1 MTVLQRASRTA
12 AVALTLVAMSAC
24 ANSGLGNI
32 LGSVLG
38 GGGGNELTGTVQG
51 VDTQN
56 QQIGIIQSNGQSVG
70 VRYDNNTRVI
80 YQNQNYPVTS
90 LENGDQV
97 VARIQDQGN
106 GSYYTD
112 SIQVTQSV
120 QNGGTGSG
128 TGTNGGS
135 VQSFQ
140 GTVRQVDIQNGLFTV
155 DAGTGYVVTVSMPYS
170 PTRADLN
177 RFQNLRQGDTVRFY
191 GVYLNNTRIELR
203 QFY

>member
-1 MTVLQRASRTA
+1 MTVLQRAARTTV
-12 AVALTLVAMSAC
+12 VALALIATSAC

-38 GGGGNELTGTVQG
+38 GGGNELAGTIQG
-51 VDTQN
+51 VDTRN

-80 YQNQNYPVTS
+80 YQNQSYPVTA

-97 VARIQDQGN
+97 VARIQDNGN
-106 GSYYTD
+106 GNYYTD
-112 SIQVTQSV
+112 SIQVTRSAQS
-120 QNGGTGSG
+120 GGSG
-128 TGTNGGS
+128 SGSGS

-140 GTVRQVDIQNGLFTV
+140 GTVRQVDIQNGLFTI
-155 DAGTGYVVTVSMPYS
+155 DGGTGYVVTVSMPYN
-170 PTRADLN
+170 PTRSDLN
-177 RFQNLRQGDTVRFY
+177 RFQSLRQGDQVRFY
-191 GVYLNNTRIELR
+191 GVALNNTRIELR

>member
-1 MTVLQRASRTA
+1 MTVLQRAARTT
-12 AVALTLVAMSAC
+12 AVALALIATSAC

-38 GGGGNELTGTVQG
+38 GGGGNELAGTIQS
-51 VDTQN
+51 VDTRTL
-56 QQIGIIQSNGQSVG
+56 QIGITQTNGQTVG

-97 VARIQDQGN
+97 VARIQDNGN
-106 GSYYTD
+106 GNYYTD

-120 QNGGTGSG
+120 QSGNTGTGS
-128 TGTNGGS
+128 GS

-140 GTVRQVDIQNGLFTV
+140 GTVRQVDIQNGLFTI
-155 DAGTGYVVTVSMPYS
+155 DGGTGYIVTVSMPYNPS
-170 PTRADLN
+170 RADLN
-177 RFQNLRQGDTVRFY
+177 RFQNLRQGDQVRFY
-191 GVYLNNTRIELR
+191 GVALNNTRIELR

>member
-38 GGGGNELTGTVQG
+38 GGGNELAGTIQG
-51 VDTQN
+51 VDTRN
-56 QQIGIIQSNGQSVG
+56 QQIGITQSNGQTVG
-70 VRYDNNTRVI
+70 VRYDNSTRVV

-120 QNGGTGSG
+120 QNGGTG
-128 TGTNGGS
+128 TGTSSGN

-140 GTVRQVDIQNGLFTV
+140 GTVRQVDIQNGLFTI
-155 DAGTGYVVTVSMPYS
+155 DGGTGYIVTVSMPYN
-170 PTRADLN
+170 PTRSDLN
-177 RFQNLRQGDTVRFY
+177 RFQNLRQGDAVRFY
-191 GVYLNNTRIELR
+191 GVALNNTRIELR

>member
-1 MTVLQRASRTA
+1 MTVLQRAARTT
-12 AVALTLVAMSAC
+12 AVALALIATSAC

-38 GGGGNELTGTVQG
+38 GGGGNELAGTIQS
-51 VDTQN
+51 VDTRN
-56 QQIGIIQSNGQSVG
+56 QQVGITQTNGQTVG

-80 YQNQNYPVTS
+80 YQNQNYPVTA

-97 VARIQDQGN
+97 VARIQDSGN

-120 QNGGTGSG
+120 QNGGTGTNSG
-128 TGTNGGS
+128 N
-135 VQSFQ
+135 VQSYQ

-155 DAGTGYVVTVSMPYS
+155 DAGTGYVVTVSMPYNPS
-170 PTRADLN
+170 RADLN
-177 RFQNLRQGDTVRFY
+177 RFQNLRQGDSVRFY
-191 GVYLNNTRIELR
+191 GVALNNTRIELR

>member
-38 GGGGNELTGTVQG
+38 GGGNELAGTIQG
-51 VDTQN
+51 VDTRN
-56 QQIGIIQSNGQSVG
+56 QQIGITQSNGQTVG
-70 VRYDNNTRVI
+70 VRYDNSTRVV

-120 QNGGTGSG
+120 QNGGTGTNSG
-128 TGTNGGS
+128 N

-140 GTVRQVDIQNGLFTV
+140 GTVRQVDIQNGLFTI
-155 DAGTGYVVTVSMPYS
+155 DAGTGYVTTVSMPYN
-170 PTRADLN
+170 PTRSDLN
-177 RFQNLRQGDTVRFY
+177 RFQNLRQGDSVRFY
-191 GVYLNNTRIELR
+191 GVALNNSRIELR

>member
-1 MTVLQRASRTA
+1 MTVLQRAARTTV
-12 AVALTLVAMSAC
+12 VALTLIATSAC

-38 GGGGNELTGTVQG
+38 GGGGNELAGTIQG
-51 VDTQN
+51 VDTRN
-56 QQIGIIQSNGQSVG
+56 QQIGIIQSNGQTVG

-80 YQNQNYPVTS
+80 YQNQNYPVTA

-97 VARIQDQGN
+97 VARIQDSGN

-112 SIQVTQSV
+112 SIQVTQSA
-120 QNGGTGSG
+120 QNSGSG
-128 TGTNGGS
+128 TGSGS

-140 GTVRQVDIQNGLFTV
+140 GTVRQVDIQNGLFTI
-155 DAGTGYVVTVSMPYS
+155 DGGTGYVVTVSMPYN
-170 PTRADLN
+170 PTRSDLN
-177 RFQNLRQGDTVRFY
+177 RFQNLRQGDSVRFY
-191 GVYLNNTRIELR
+191 GVALNNTRIELR

>member
-1 MTVLQRASRTA
+1 MTVLQRAARTT
-12 AVALTLVAMSAC
+12 AVALALIATSAC

-38 GGGGNELTGTVQG
+38 GGGNELAGTIQG
-51 VDTQN
+51 VDTRN
-56 QQIGIIQSNGQSVG
+56 QQIGIIQSNGQTVG

-80 YQNQNYPVTS
+80 YQNQNYPVTA

-112 SIQVTQSV
+112 SIQVTQSA
-120 QNGGTGSG
+120 QNGGSGTGSG
-128 TGTNGGS
+128 N

-140 GTVRQVDIQNGLFTV
+140 GTVRQVDIQNGLFTI
-155 DAGTGYVVTVSMPYS
+155 DGGTGYVVTVSMPYN

-177 RFQNLRQGDTVRFY
+177 RFQNLRQGDQVRFY
-191 GVYLNNTRIELR
+191 GVALNNSRIELR

>member
-1 MTVLQRASRTA
+1 MTVLQRAARSS
-12 AVALTLVAMSAC
+12 AVALALVAMSAC
-24 ANSGLGNI
+24 ANSGLGNV

-38 GGGGNELTGTVQG
+38 GGGSELAGTIQG
-51 VDTQN
+51 VDTRN

-80 YQNQNYPVTS
+80 YQNQNYPVTA

-97 VARIQDQGN
+97 VARIQDNGN
-106 GSYYTD
+106 GNYYTD

-120 QNGGTGSG
+120 QNGGSG
-128 TGTNGGS
+128 TGSGS
-135 VQSFQ
+135 VQSYQ
-140 GTVRQVDIQNGLFTV
+140 GTVRQVDIQNGLFTI
-155 DAGTGYVVTVSMPYS
+155 DGGTGYVVTVSMPYN

-177 RFQNLRQGDTVRFY
+177 RFQNLRQGDQVRFY
-191 GVYLNNTRIELR
+191 GVALNNTRIELR

>member
-32 LGSVLG
+32 LGSVL

-80 YQNQNYPVTS
+80 YQNQSYPVTA

-120 QNGGTGSG
+120 QNGGTG
-128 TGTNGGS
+128 TGTTGGN

-155 DAGTGYVVTVSMPYS
+155 DAGTGYVVTVSMPYN

-177 RFQNLRQGDTVRFY
+177 RFQNLRQGDAVRFY
-191 GVYLNNTRIELR
+191 GVALNNSRIELR

>member
-1 MTVLQRASRTA
+1 MTVLQRAGRTT
-12 AVALTLVAMSAC
+12 AVAFALIAMGAC

-38 GGGGNELTGTVQG
+38 GGGNQLAGTIQG
-51 VDTQN
+51 VDTRN
-56 QQIGIIQSNGQSVG
+56 QQIGITQTNGQTVG
-70 VRYDNNTRVI
+70 VRYDNQTRVI
-80 YQNQNYPVTS
+80 YQNQSYPVTA

-106 GSYYTD
+106 GNYYTD

-120 QNGGTGSG
+120 QGNTSG
-128 TGTNGGS
+128 TGGGN
-135 VQSFQ
+135 VQPFQ
-140 GTVRQVDIQNGLFTV
+140 GTVRQVDIQNGLFTI
-155 DAGTGYVVTVSMPYS
+155 DAGTGYIVTVSMPYNPARS
-170 PTRADLN
+170 DLN
-177 RFQNLRQGDTVRFY
+177 RFQNLRQGDAVRFY

>member
-1 MTVLQRASRTA
+1 MTVLQRAARTTT
-12 AVALTLVAMSAC
+12 VALALIAMSAC

-38 GGGGNELTGTVQG
+38 GGGNELAGTIQG
-51 VDTQN
+51 VDTRN
-56 QQIGIIQSNGQSVG
+56 QQIGIIQSNGQTVG

-80 YQNQNYPVTS
+80 YQNQNYPVTA

-97 VARIQDQGN
+97 VARIQDNGN

-120 QNGGTGSG
+120 QNGGSGTGSG
-128 TGTNGGS
+128 N

-140 GTVRQVDIQNGLFTV
+140 GTVRQVDIQNGLFTI
-155 DAGTGYVVTVSMPYS
+155 DGGTGYVVTVSMPYS

-177 RFQNLRQGDTVRFY
+177 RFQNLRQGDQVRFY
-191 GVYLNNTRIELR
+191 GVALNNTRIELR

>member
-1 MTVLQRASRTA
+1 MTVLQRAARTT
-12 AVALTLVAMSAC
+12 AVALALIATSAC

-38 GGGGNELTGTVQG
+38 GGGNELAGTIQG
-51 VDTQN
+51 VDTRN

-80 YQNQNYPVTS
+80 YQNQNYPVTA

-97 VARIQDQGN
+97 VARIQDNGN
-106 GSYYTD
+106 GNYYTD
-112 SIQVTQSV
+112 SIQVTQSA
-120 QNGGTGSG
+120 QNGGSGSG
-128 TGTNGGS
+128 SGS

-140 GTVRQVDIQNGLFTV
+140 GTVRQVDIQNGLFTI
-155 DAGTGYVVTVSMPYS
+155 DGGTGYVVTVSMPYN
-170 PTRADLN
+170 PTRSDLN
-177 RFQNLRQGDTVRFY
+177 RFQNLRQGDQVRFY
-191 GVYLNNTRIELR
+191 GVALNNTRIELR

>member
-1 MTVLQRASRTA
+1 MTVLQRAARTT
-12 AVALTLVAMSAC
+12 AVALALIATSAC

-38 GGGGNELTGTVQG
+38 GGGNELAGTIQG
-51 VDTQN
+51 VDTRN
-56 QQIGIIQSNGQSVG
+56 QQIGIIQSNGQTVG

-80 YQNQNYPVTS
+80 YQNQNYPVTA

-97 VARIQDQGN
+97 VARIQDSGN
-106 GSYYTD
+106 GNYYTD
-112 SIQVTQSV
+112 SIQVTQSA
-120 QNGGTGSG
+120 QNGGTG
-128 TGTNGGS
+128 TGSGS

-140 GTVRQVDIQNGLFTV
+140 GTVRQVDIQNGLFTI
-155 DAGTGYVVTVSMPYS
+155 DGGTGYVVTVSMPYN

-177 RFQNLRQGDTVRFY
+177 RFQNLRQGDQVRFY
-191 GVYLNNTRIELR
+191 GVALNNTRIELR

>member
-1 MTVLQRASRTA
+1 MTVLQRAGRTT
-12 AVALTLVAMSAC
+12 AVAFALMAMTAC

-38 GGGGNELTGTVQG
+38 GGGNELAGTIQG
-51 VDTQN
+51 VDTRN
-56 QQIGIIQSNGQSVG
+56 QQIGITQTNGQTVG
-70 VRYDNNTRVI
+70 VRYDNQTRVI
-80 YQNQNYPVTS
+80 YQNQNYPVTA

-106 GSYYTD
+106 GNYYTD

-120 QNGGTGSG
+120 QNSGTAG
-128 TGTNGGS
+128 TGTGN

-140 GTVRQVDIQNGLFTV
+140 GTVRQVDIQNGLFTI
-155 DAGTGYVVTVSMPYS
+155 DAGTGYIVTVSMPYN
-170 PTRADLN
+170 PTRSDLN
-177 RFQNLRQGDTVRFY
+177 RFQNLRQGDIVRFY

>member
-1 MTVLQRASRTA
+1 MTVLQRAARTTMT
-12 AVALTLVAMSAC
+12 ALALVAMSAC

-38 GGGGNELTGTVQG
+38 GGGNELAGTIQG
-51 VDTQN
+51 VDTRN
-56 QQIGIIQSNGQSVG
+56 QQVGIIQSNGQTVG
-70 VRYDNNTRVI
+70 VHYDNNTRVI
-80 YQNQNYPVTS
+80 YQNQSYPVTS

-106 GSYYTD
+106 GNYYTD

-120 QNGGTGSG
+120 QNGGTGSNSG
-128 TGTNGGS
+128 N
-135 VQSFQ
+135 VQSVQ
-140 GTVRQVDIQNGLFTV
+140 GTVRQVDIQNGLFTI
-155 DAGTGYVVTVSMPYS
+155 DAGTGYVTTVSMPYN

-177 RFQNLRQGDTVRFY
+177 RFQNLRQGDNVRFY

>member
-24 ANSGLGNI
+24 ANSGLGNV

-38 GGGGNELTGTVQG
+38 GAAGGNELSGTIQG
-51 VDTQN
+51 VDTRN
-56 QQIGIIQSNGQSVG
+56 QQIGITQTNGQTVG

-80 YQNQNYPVTS
+80 YQNQSYAVTA

-106 GSYYTD
+106 GNYYTD

-120 QNGGTGSG
+120 QNGGT
-128 TGTNGGS
+128 TGTSGGN

-140 GTVRQVDIQNGLFTV
+140 GTVRQVDIQNGLFTI
-155 DAGTGYVVTVSMPYS
+155 DGGTGYIVTVSMPYN
-170 PTRADLN
+170 PTRNDLN
-177 RFQNLRQGDTVRFY
+177 RFQNLRQGDSVRFY
-191 GVYLNNTRIELR
+191 GVALNNTRIELR

>member
-1 MTVLQRASRTA
+1 MTVLQRAGRTT
-12 AVALTLVAMSAC
+12 AVAFALIAMSAC

-38 GGGGNELTGTVQG
+38 GGGNQLAGTIQG
-51 VDTQN
+51 VDTRN
-56 QQIGIIQSNGQSVG
+56 QQIGITQTNGQTVG
-70 VRYDNNTRVI
+70 VRYDNQTRVI
-80 YQNQNYPVTS
+80 YQNQNYPVTA

-106 GSYYTD
+106 GNYYTD

-120 QNGGTGSG
+120 QGSTSG
-128 TGTNGGS
+128 TGGGN
-135 VQSFQ
+135 VQPFQ
-140 GTVRQVDIQNGLFTV
+140 GTVRQVDIQNGLFTI
-155 DAGTGYVVTVSMPYS
+155 DAGTGYIVTVSMPYNPARS
-170 PTRADLN
+170 DLN
-177 RFQNLRQGDTVRFY
+177 RFQNLRQGDAVRFY

>member
-1 MTVLQRASRTA
+1 MTVLQRAARTT
-12 AVALTLVAMSAC
+12 AVALALIATSAC

-32 LGSVLG
+32 LCSVLG
-38 GGGGNELTGTVQG
+38 GGGGNELAGTIQS
-51 VDTQN
+51 VDTRN
-56 QQIGIIQSNGQSVG
+56 LQIGITQTNGQTVG

-80 YQNQNYPVTS
+80 YQNQNYPVTA

-97 VARIQDQGN
+97 VARIQDSGN

-120 QNGGTGSG
+120 QGGNTGTGS
-128 TGTNGGS
+128 GS

-140 GTVRQVDIQNGLFTV
+140 GTVRQVDIQNGLFTI
-155 DAGTGYVVTVSMPYS
+155 DGGTGYIVTVSMPYNPS
-170 PTRADLN
+170 RADLN
-177 RFQNLRQGDTVRFY
+177 RFQNLRQGDAVRFY
-191 GVYLNNTRIELR
+191 GVPLNNTRIELR

>member
-1 MTVLQRASRTA
+1 MTVLQRAARTTT
-12 AVALTLVAMSAC
+12 VALALIAMSAC

-38 GGGGNELTGTVQG
+38 GGGNELAGTIQG
-51 VDTQN
+51 VDTRN
-56 QQIGIIQSNGQSVG
+56 QQIGIIQSNGQTVG

-80 YQNQNYPVTS
+80 YQNQNYPVTA

-97 VARIQDQGN
+97 VARIQDNGN

-120 QNGGTGSG
+120 QNGGSGTGSG
-128 TGTNGGS
+128 N

-140 GTVRQVDIQNGLFTV
+140 GTVRQVDIQNGLFTI
-155 DAGTGYVVTVSMPYS
+155 DGGTGYVVTVSMPYS

-177 RFQNLRQGDTVRFY
+177 RFQNLRQGDQVRFY
-191 GVYLNNTRIELR
+191 GVALNNTRIELR
-203 QFY
+203 QFF

>member
-1 MTVLQRASRTA
+1 MTVLQRAARTT
-12 AVALTLVAMSAC
+12 AVALALIATSAC

-38 GGGGNELTGTVQG
+38 GGGGNELAGTIQS
-51 VDTQN
+51 VDTRN
-56 QQIGIIQSNGQSVG
+56 LQIGITQTNGQTVG

-80 YQNQNYPVTS
+80 YQNQNYPVTA

-97 VARIQDQGN
+97 VARIQDSGN

-120 QNGGTGSG
+120 QGGNTGTGS
-128 TGTNGGS
+128 GS

-140 GTVRQVDIQNGLFTV
+140 GTVRQVDIQNGLFTI
-155 DAGTGYVVTVSMPYS
+155 DGGTGYIVTVSMPYNPS
-170 PTRADLN
+170 RADLN
-177 RFQNLRQGDTVRFY
+177 RFQNLRQGDAVRFY
-191 GVYLNNTRIELR
+191 GVPLNNTRIELR

>member
-1 MTVLQRASRTA
+1 MTVLQRAARTT
-12 AVALTLVAMSAC
+12 AVALTLIATSAC

-38 GGGGNELTGTVQG
+38 GGGNELAGTIQG
-51 VDTQN
+51 VDTRN
-56 QQIGIIQSNGQSVG
+56 QQIGIIQSNGQTVG

-80 YQNQNYPVTS
+80 YQNQNYPVTA

-97 VARIQDQGN
+97 VARIQDSGN
-106 GSYYTD
+106 GNYYTD
-112 SIQVTQSV
+112 SIQVTQSA
-120 QNGGTGSG
+120 QNGGSG
-128 TGTNGGS
+128 TGSGS

-140 GTVRQVDIQNGLFTV
+140 GTVRQVDIQNGLFTI
-155 DAGTGYVVTVSMPYS
+155 DGGTGYVVTVSMPYN

-177 RFQNLRQGDTVRFY
+177 RFQNLRQGDQVRFY
-191 GVYLNNTRIELR
+191 GVALNNSRIELR

>member
-12 AVALTLVAMSAC
+12 AAALTLVAMSAC

-38 GGGGNELTGTVQG
+38 GGGGNELAGTIQG
-51 VDTQN
+51 VDTRN
-56 QQIGIIQSNGQSVG
+56 QQVGIIQSNGQTVG

-120 QNGGTGSG
+120 QNGGTGTSSG
-128 TGTNGGS
+128 N

-140 GTVRQVDIQNGLFTV
+140 GTVRQVDIQNGLFTI
-155 DAGTGYVVTVSMPYS
+155 DAGTGYVTTVSMPYS

-191 GVYLNNTRIELR
+191 GVALNNTRIELR

>member
-1 MTVLQRASRTA
+1 MTVLQRAARTT
-12 AVALTLVAMSAC
+12 AVALTLIATSAC

-38 GGGGNELTGTVQG
+38 GGGNELAGTIQG
-51 VDTQN
+51 VDTRN
-56 QQIGIIQSNGQSVG
+56 QQIGIIQSNGQTVG

-80 YQNQNYPVTS
+80 YQNQNYPVTA

-97 VARIQDQGN
+97 VARIQDSGN
-106 GSYYTD
+106 GNYYTD
-112 SIQVTQSV
+112 SIQVTQSA
-120 QNGGTGSG
+120 QNGGAGTGS
-128 TGTNGGS
+128 GS

-140 GTVRQVDIQNGLFTV
+140 GTVRQVDIQNGLFTI
-155 DAGTGYVVTVSMPYS
+155 DGGTGYVVTVSMPYN

-177 RFQNLRQGDTVRFY
+177 RFQNLRQGDQVRFY
-191 GVYLNNTRIELR
+191 GVALNNTRIELR

>member
-1 MTVLQRASRTA
+1 MTVLQRAARTT
-12 AVALTLVAMSAC
+12 AVALTLSATSAC

-38 GGGGNELTGTVQG
+38 GGGNELAGTIQG
-51 VDTQN
+51 VDTRN

-80 YQNQNYPVTS
+80 YQNQNYPVTA

-97 VARIQDQGN
+97 VARIQDNGN
-106 GSYYTD
+106 GNYYTD
-112 SIQVTQSV
+112 SIQVTQSA
-120 QNGGTGSG
+120 QNGGSGSG
-128 TGTNGGS
+128 SGS

-140 GTVRQVDIQNGLFTV
+140 GTVRQVDIQNGLFTI
-155 DAGTGYVVTVSMPYS
+155 DGGTGYVVTVSMPYN
-170 PTRADLN
+170 PTRSDLN
-177 RFQNLRQGDTVRFY
+177 RFQNLRQGDQVRFY
-191 GVYLNNTRIELR
+191 GVALNNTRVELR

>member
-1 MTVLQRASRTA
+1 MMVLQRAARTT
-12 AVALTLVAMSAC
+12 AVALALIATSAC

-38 GGGGNELTGTVQG
+38 GGGNELAGTIQG
-51 VDTQN
+51 VDTRN
-56 QQIGIIQSNGQSVG
+56 QQIGIIQSNGQTVG

-80 YQNQNYPVTS
+80 YQNQNYPVTA

-97 VARIQDQGN
+97 VARIQDSGN
-106 GSYYTD
+106 GNYYTD

-120 QNGGTGSG
+120 QNGGSGTGSG
-128 TGTNGGS
+128 N
-135 VQSFQ
+135 VQSYQ
-140 GTVRQVDIQNGLFTV
+140 GTVRQVDIQNGLFTI
-155 DAGTGYVVTVSMPYS
+155 DGGTGYVVTVSMPYN

-177 RFQNLRQGDTVRFY
+177 RFQNLRQGDQVRFY
-191 GVYLNNTRIELR
+191 GVALNNTRIELR